1 MKMKQAAEPARQGGV
16 KTIVKNVFAVRE
28 ITVLLLV
35 VLLSLAMTFTAPQFL
50 TMANL
55 RIILNYMATDM
66 IMGSM
71 LAIALIAGLKDFSIG
86 SNMGFSAFVCGLLL
100 NADMPIWFCI
110 LMGILCGICIG
121 ALNATIV
128 VRLKII
134 PYVATLGT
142 WYAFKGAGLMII
154 NSTSLSNFPL
164 AFKSIVQDTEILGF
178 SILVV
183 IMLIMTLLANFLL
196 KRTAYFHQAYF
207 IGSNQ
212 ESAKLAGI
220 NVNKF
225 YYVIYMMLGAAC
237 ALAGILSISRYG
249 SAPASLGQGVEF
261 RVVVGILIGGVSMS
275 GGSGTILGAF
285 LGMLLMALIAN
296 ALTLFGIDSNLQNV
310 LIGIIMVFSVAMDE
324 ANKRRKN

>member
-1 MKMKQAAEPARQGGV
+1 
-16 KTIVKNVFAVRE
+16 
-28 ITVLLLV
+28 
-35 VLLSLAMTFTAPQFL
+35 
-50 TMANL
+50 
-55 RIILNYMATDM
+55 
-66 IMGSM
+66 
-71 LAIALIAGLKDFSIG
+71 
-86 SNMGFSAFVCGLLL
+86 
-100 NADMPIWFCI
+100 MPIWFCI

-225 YYVIYMMLGAAC
+225 YYVIYMMLGSAC

-275 GGSGTILGAF
+275 GGSGTILGTF

>member
-100 NADMPIWFCI
+100 NADMPIWFSI

-225 YYVIYMMLGAAC
+225 YYVIYMMLGASC

-261 RVVVGILIGGVSMS
+261 RVVVGILIG
-275 GGSGTILGAF
+275 
-285 LGMLLMALIAN
+285 
-296 ALTLFGIDSNLQNV
+296 
-310 LIGIIMVFSVAMDE
+310 IIMVFSVAMDE

>member
-142 WYAFKGAGLMII
+142 
-154 NSTSLSNFPL
+154 
-164 AFKSIVQDTEILGF
+164 
-178 SILVV
+178 
-183 IMLIMTLLANFLL
+183 
-196 KRTAYFHQAYF
+196 
-207 IGSNQ
+207 
-212 ESAKLAGI
+212 
-220 NVNKF
+220 
-225 YYVIYMMLGAAC
+225 
-237 ALAGILSISRYG
+237 
-249 SAPASLGQGVEF
+249 
-261 RVVVGILIGGVSMS
+261 
-275 GGSGTILGAF
+275 
-285 LGMLLMALIAN
+285 
-296 ALTLFGIDSNLQNV
+296 
-310 LIGIIMVFSVAMDE
+310 
-324 ANKRRKN
+324 

>member
-1 MKMKQAAEPARQGGV
+1 MKYKENTASNSRLGVRQV
-16 KTIVKNVFAVRE
+16 IKNVFAVRE

-35 VLLSLAMTFTAPQFL
+35 VILSVAMACSTPQFL
-50 TMANL
+50 TMPNL

-86 SNMGFSAFVCGLLL
+86 SNMGFSAFVCGLML
-100 NADMPIWFCI
+100 NKGLPIWLCI
-110 LMGILCGICIG
+110 LAAMITGICIG

-142 WYAFKGAGLMII
+142 WYAFKGAGQMII

-164 AFKSIVQDTEILGF
+164 AFKSIVQDSDIFGF
-178 SILVV
+178 SIIVIVMLVV
-183 IMLIMTLLANFLL
+183 ALFSNFLL
-196 KRTAYFHQAYF
+196 KRTSYFHQAYF
-207 IGSNQ
+207 IGANQ

-237 ALAGILSISRYG
+237 ALAGVLSISRYG

-261 RVVVGILIGGVSMS
+261 RVVFGILIGGVSMS

-285 LGMLLMALIAN
+285 LGLMLMSLIAN
-296 ALTLFGIDSNLQNV
+296 ALTLFNIDSNLQNV
-310 LIGIIMVFSVAMDE
+310 LIGIIMVFSVAIDE
-324 ANKRRKN
+324 YNKRRKN